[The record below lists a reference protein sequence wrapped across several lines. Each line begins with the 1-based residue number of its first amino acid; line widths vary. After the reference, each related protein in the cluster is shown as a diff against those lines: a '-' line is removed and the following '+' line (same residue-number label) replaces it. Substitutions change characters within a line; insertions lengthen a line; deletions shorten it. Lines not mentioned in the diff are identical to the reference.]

1 MKRFCQRDKR
11 WGDKLL
17 GFSKTSKIKDW
28 GCKLVCFSCISDIR
42 PDNLNEQFKKD
53 KCFFNGDLLSDE
65 ACAKS
70 LGWKFKGK
78 QTNNPQRKCIAEV
91 DFSPAPGKQQHFV
104 VYDPAKKRIFD
115 PWTGDYRPENTYGFV
130 SYRVFTVP
138 NGDSSSK
145 NATTTNE
152 AEKVISTPKE
162 ETNPP
167 KIEYY
172 ELGEKPTTPATG
184 DVSEPPIEAVF
195 VGAGTTGT
203 EEPSNPVDPNVWT
216 YSAKPTFDNTLSTK
230 PNTKPL
236 DTQTQSSLERF
247 INWLLKKWDKYR
259 DILRK

>member
-1 MKRFCQRDKR
+1 MKKYSQRDPR
-11 WGDKLL
+11 WKNKLL
-17 GFSKTSKIKDW
+17 GFSKTSTLGNY
-28 GCKLVCFSCISDIR
+28 GCKLTCFASWYDTR

-78 QTNNPQRKCIAEV
+78 QINNPQRKCIAEV

-115 PWTGDYRPENTYGFV
+115 PWTGDYRPENTYKFI

-138 NGDSSSK
+138 KGDSSSK
-145 NATTTNE
+145 NATTTKE
-152 AEKVISTPKE
+152 ADKVVSKPKE

-184 DVSEPPIEAVF
+184 DVSEPPIEAVS
-195 VGAGTTGT
+195 VGAGIART
-203 EEPSNPVDPNVWT
+203 EEQTEPSIVYT
-216 YSAKPTFDNTLSTK
+216 A
-230 PNTKPL
+230 KPL
-236 DTQTQSSLERF
+236 DPPSQSRLERF
-247 INWLLKKWDKYR
+247 VNWLLEKWDKYR